1 MKRGIVGLGLVS
13 LACMSL
19 VLPGARAE
27 QTVAAPP
34 SSPGPFEQYVPFN
47 PDEKFDRIIEGDDV
61 RYFLEALLEFSH
73 SSDPATDP
81 GKKSKV
87 VDALL
92 HEVFPKLIRARLTGT
107 QKNLQILTLFD
118 GPFRVPFEKRKA
130 AKRFSLYGVEIPKFL
145 RFKLTYRDSKIVI
158 ERIKDPHQTLALLV
172 KIPVISDRVYLH
184 RIEFNPADGSLE
196 AEAGVLGDHL
206 RVYARASV
214 FEKKFEGIDYWKT
227 FLRNYGPFLMTF
239 WKLQWK
245 PL

>member
-1 MKRGIVGLGLVS
+1 MKKYVAGL
-13 LACMSL
+13 SL
-19 VLPGARAE
+19 VLLFCTSLGLPGARAE
-27 QTVAAPP
+27 QVVAPP
-34 SSPGPFEQYVPFN
+34 SNSLSPFEQFVPFN

-73 SSDPATDP
+73 SNDPATDA
-81 GKKSKV
+81 GKQSKV

-92 HEVFPKLIRARLTGT
+92 HEVFPKLVRARLNGT
-107 QKNLQILTLFD
+107 QKNLQILALFN
-118 GPFRVPFEKRKA
+118 GPFKVLFEKRKT

-158 ERIKDPHQTLALLV
+158 ERIKDPNQTLAFLI
-172 KIPVISDRVYLH
+172 KIPVVSDRVYLH

-206 RVYARASV
+206 KVVAKASV

-239 WKLQWK
+239 WKLQWN
-245 PL
+245 LL